1 MDNTIV
7 QIYLLNDSKIGTTLL
22 VGVLEDLTETGR
34 VSQIG

>member
-7 QIYLLNDSKIGTTLL
+7 QIYLLSDSEIGTTL
-22 VGVLEDLTETGR
+22 VGVLEDITETGR